1 MRETRYGSNTMRP
14 TLDQIP
20 ESVNLRTSFSGRH
33 YKILTLSTSSSRHYS
48 GRALYACHVMFGGET
63 QMYRPK
69 PVSHDENGTIKARNA
84 QRSHH
89 AMRI

>member
-1 MRETRYGSNTMRP
+1 MRETRCCSNTMRP

-20 ESVNLRTSFSGRH
+20 GSVNLRTSFAGRH
-33 YKILTLSTSSSRHYS
+33 YKILTLSASSSPHYS
-48 GRALYACHVMFGGET
+48 GRALYACHAMFGGVT

-69 PVSHDENGTIKARNA
+69 PASHDENGAIKVCDA
-84 QRSHH
+84 QLSHQ

>member
-1 MRETRYGSNTMRP
+1 MRETRCCSNTMRP

-20 ESVNLRTSFSGRH
+20 GGVNLRTSLAGRH
-33 YKILTLSTSSSRHYS
+33 YKILTLSTFSSRHYS
-48 GRALYACHVMFGGET
+48 GRALYARHVMFGGGT

-69 PVSHDENGTIKARNA
+69 PASHDENGTIKARDA
-84 QRSHH
+84 QRSHQ